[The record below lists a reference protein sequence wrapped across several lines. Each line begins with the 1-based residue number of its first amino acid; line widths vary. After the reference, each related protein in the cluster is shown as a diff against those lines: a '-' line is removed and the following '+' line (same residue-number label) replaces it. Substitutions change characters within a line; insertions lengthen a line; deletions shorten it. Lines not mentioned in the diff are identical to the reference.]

1 MIEIITKINNVVN
14 GFVWGPIMLTLLVGT
29 GIYLS
34 IITGFLQIAK
44 IPLWV
49 KHTFGALAKK
59 HDLDD
64 NITPFQAVSTALAS
78 TVGTGNIAGV
88 TTAIVA
94 GGPGALFWMWLL
106 LFLEWLQN
114 ILKLF

>member
-1 MIEIITKINNVVN
+1 MVEMISQINGVINS
-14 GFVWGPIMLTLLVGT
+14 FVWGPIMLTLLVGT
-29 GIYLS
+29 GIFLS
-34 IITGFLQIAK
+34 VRTGFIQVTK

-49 KHTFGALAKK
+49 KHTFGSLAKRQ
-59 HDLDD
+59 DSDD

-94 GGPGALFWMWLL
+94 GGPGALFWM
-106 LFLEWLQN
+106 
-114 ILKLF
+114 